1 MDTRPR
7 VRLTTDLGEF
17 VVAVDIERA
26 PITANNFLAYVDRG
40 HLNGATVYRI
50 VSNANQSKSV
60 TARIEVIQFG
70 LQPEDGRYPA
80 PLPAIAHELTRRTGL
95 SHRDGTISMARFAVG
110 TASSGFFLCIG
121 DQPELDEGGK
131 RNSDGHGFAAFG
143 EVVEGMD
150 TVRAIFGRA
159 EASDRLS
166 IPIPIRPCGAGLNH
180 RGTTIAHFALD
191 IGHMAAG

>member
-1 MDTRPR
+1 MDMRPR

-26 PITANNFLAYVDRG
+26 PITANNFLSYVDRG

-80 PLPAIAHELTRRTGL
+80 PLPAIAHESDNANGAFASGRDDFHGSVRCWNGEFRILHMHRRSTRT
-95 SHRDGTISMARFAVG
+95 
-110 TASSGFFLCIG
+110 
-121 DQPELDEGGK
+121 
-131 RNSDGHGFAAFG
+131 
-143 EVVEGMD
+143 
-150 TVRAIFGRA
+150 
-159 EASDRLS
+159 
-166 IPIPIRPCGAGLNH
+166 
-180 RGTTIAHFALD
+180 
-191 IGHMAAG
+191 